1 MGSVRL
7 RGADGADLTPR
18 SQKARGALALLGT
31 APDLRLS
38 RARLQDLLWSERARQ
53 RGSDSLRQMLRE
65 LRASL
70 GAEKGLLLTGV
81 GWVGLDPERL
91 RIDLTPVY
99 DAGGAP
105 IEFAADIDVPDPEF
119 ETWLRDMRL
128 RLTPDCDG
136 PSILQRPAPPSRP
149 PAITSWPCSR
159 SKAMTAAP
167 MSSAR

>member
-1 MGSVRL
+1 
-7 RGADGADLTPR
+7 
-18 SQKARGALALLGT
+18 
-31 APDLRLS
+31 
-38 RARLQDLLWSERARQ
+38 
-53 RGSDSLRQMLRE
+53 MLRE
-65 LRASL
+65 LRAAL

-105 IEFAADIDVPDPEF
+105 IEFAADIDIPDPEF

-136 PSILQRPAPPSRP
+136 PSALQQPLAPLAAPWSTAGPAPGDYVVALRPVESNDSRAHVIGEMIVNEAAARACEMI
-149 PAITSWPCSR
+149 PATLADRLDAQVPLTGTQVSAICYSAGIDCSLMVVMR
-159 SKAMTAAP
+159 D
-167 MSSAR
+167 